1 MRRSSSDL
9 KRWDQEKALKRAVQQ
24 EVMALGQENRH
35 NNIQDRMYEQLLEE
49 DPSPPRPLS
58 R

>member
-49 DPSPPRPLS
+49 DPSPSRPLS